1 MWCKGLLKKQE
12 AGRLVVTQSTRTP
25 SVKTAGPLCNQ
36 FCHVPETATQTSKSF
51 QFLRDLAK
59 NESCTVAF
67 SSYFE
72 SRCWTKENWK
82 PLLHAQQL
90 LRLKTHQLEAGW
102 LRYDWVPTSPTI
114 LKTADFLLLAEVT
127 LSCGTHIRPGS
138 KSGAAGDVLSGFH
151 LSLTLR
157 DYLYVSRR
165 LAQIF
170 NEVLVFLFCVV
181 FVLGLLFC
189 LGGCWCLEG
198 HSVVMKSKL
207 NAFLRP

>member
-1 MWCKGLLKKQE
+1 MWCKKGLLKKQE

-25 SVKTAGPLCNQ
+25 SVKTAWPLCNQ

-114 LKTADFLLLAEVT
+114 LKTADSLLLAEVT
-127 LSCGTHIRPGS
+127 LFCGTHIKLKKLPSYELEDCGADMTQITKVLELPIKSQRLPGLNN
-138 KSGAAGDVLSGFH
+138 GTNAAWLQERSC
-151 LSLTLR
+151 R
-157 DYLYVSRR
+157 
-165 LAQIF
+165 
-170 NEVLVFLFCVV
+170 
-181 FVLGLLFC
+181 
-189 LGGCWCLEG
+189 WC
-198 HSVVMKSKL
+198 
-207 NAFLRP
+207 A